1 MQEAKAPESLARRL
15 PAQRTALPKPT
26 TPLDSLD
33 PAMKESFLDVRQRMM
48 QVIDFNIK
56 WRFSMYRF
64 GLIICCYKMYLAYEL
79 WKKFG
84 SPQLTVESVFG
95 EDTDVLMHFFGICIT
110 GLLAAKMFDSYPA
123 NSSSFRLHSDLLFP
137 LSITETA
144 VWLWHY
150 SESVDLNQPA
160 RIFTMKHL
168 PSSSLYYLMVVLQE
182 RYMDAESS
190 KVVKAFN
197 AFAIIVDEALEKQKA
212 ADGNSN
218 SNSNSNSSSNSSSRS
233 SSGGGSE
240 AANEDPPVPKDKD
253 L

>member
-1 MQEAKAPESLARRL
+1 
-15 PAQRTALPKPT
+15 
-26 TPLDSLD
+26 
-33 PAMKESFLDVRQRMM
+33 MKDSFLDVRQRMM
-48 QVIDFNIK
+48 QVIDFNMK

-84 SPQLTVESVFG
+84 SPQITVESVFG

-110 GLLAAKMFDSYPA
+110 GLLAVKMFDSYPA
-123 NSSSFRLHSDLLFP
+123 NSSSFKLHSDLLFP

-150 SESVDLNQPA
+150 SESVDFNQPA

-182 RYMDAESS
+182 RYMDAESN
-190 KVVKAFN
+190 KVVQAFN
-197 AFAIIVDEALEKQKA
+197 AFAIIVDEALEKQKTLV
-212 ADGNSN
+212 D
-218 SNSNSNSSSNSSSRS
+218 SNSSSNGNSN
-233 SSGGGSE
+233 SE
-240 AANEDPPVPKDKD
+240 GADEAKQDPDLPKDKD